1 MSRHQ
6 NHSSRNEKSHPHSHS
21 RRDTRHDTHHEK
33 KKVTPK
39 NLAATLGMMGLAIG
53 ATLLTEGGPWKSRMA
68 AAATVVGMEQMLES
82 GGFFDGKGE
91 GDGRVVKE
99 REGRRER
106 GERERRDER
115 GFEEERRRRNVE
127 DDDERAYRH
136 RRERVREEEDRR
148 ETRGTRHGHG
158 HGYGYDSYE
167 RTRRDTH
174 DEDDGRRRERRARRE
189 ANRRFDEQYEI
200 EEVPVL
206 GGFHTVSNYSGRK
219 WTDIF
224 GKA

>member
-1 MSRHQ
+1 MSRHY
-6 NHSSRNEKSHPHSHS
+6 HSSRNEKSHPHSHS
-21 RRDTRHDTHHEK
+21 RRDTRHEARHEK
-33 KKVTPK
+33 KKITPK

-82 GGFFDGKGE
+82 GGFFDGKG
-91 GDGRVVKE
+91 DGERRVVKE
-99 REGRRER
+99 EEYRRDR
-106 GERERRDER
+106 GERERRDGR
-115 GFEEERRRRNVE
+115 GFEEERRRRDVE

-158 HGYGYDSYE
+158 HDSHE

-174 DEDDGRRRERRARRE
+174 DEDDRRRRERRARRE

-200 EEVPVL
+200 EEVPV
-206 GGFHTVSNYSGRK
+206 
-219 WTDIF
+219 
-224 GKA
+224 

>member
-6 NHSSRNEKSHPHSHS
+6 NQNSRNEKSYPHSHS
-21 RRDTRHDTHHEK
+21 RRDTRHETRREK

-68 AAATVVGMEQMLES
+68 AAATVVGMEQVLES

-91 GDGRVVKE
+91 GEGRVVKE
-99 REGRRER
+99 REER
-106 GERERRDER
+106 GERERERRGER
-115 GFEEERRRRNVE
+115 GFEEERRRRDVE

-158 HGYGYDSYE
+158 YDSYE
-167 RTRRDTH
+167 RTRRDPH
-174 DEDDGRRRERRARRE
+174 DEDDRRRRERRARRE

-200 EEVPVL
+200 EELPV
-206 GGFHTVSNYSGRK
+206 
-219 WTDIF
+219 
-224 GKA
+224 

>member
-1 MSRHQ
+1 MSRHH
-6 NHSSRNEKSHPHSHS
+6 HSSRNEKSYPHSHS
-21 RRDTRHDTHHEK
+21 RRDTRHEK

-99 REGRRER
+99 REERRER
-106 GERERRDER
+106 GERGEREREKRDERERERRDER
-115 GFEEERRRRNVE
+115 GFEEERRRRDVE

-136 RRERVREEEDRR
+136 RRERAREEEDRR

-158 HGYGYDSYE
+158 HGHGHGHDSYE
-167 RTRRDTH
+167 RTRRDPH
-174 DEDDGRRRERRARRE
+174 DEDDRRRRERRARRE
-189 ANRRFDEQYEI
+189 ANRRFDEQKE
-200 EEVPVL
+200 
-206 GGFHTVSNYSGRK
+206 S
-219 WTDIF
+219 TDIL
-224 GKA
+224 GMA

>member
-6 NHSSRNEKSHPHSHS
+6 HHSSRNEKSHAHSHS
-21 RRDTRHDTHHEK
+21 RRDTRHEK

-91 GDGRVVKE
+91 GDVRVVRE
-99 REGRRER
+99 REERRER
-106 GERERRDER
+106 GERERERRDER
-115 GFEEERRRRNVE
+115 GVEEERRRRDVE

-136 RRERVREEEDRR
+136 RRERGREEEDR
-148 ETRGTRHGHG
+148 ETRGTRHGHA

-174 DEDDGRRRERRARRE
+174 DEDDRRRRERRARRE
-189 ANRRFDEQYEI
+189 ANRRFDEQKEMDGYFRE
-200 EEVPVL
+200 
-206 GGFHTVSNYSGRK
+206 G
-219 WTDIF
+219 
-224 GKA
+224 

>member
-6 NHSSRNEKSHPHSHS
+6 HHSSRNEKSHPHSHS
-21 RRDTRHDTHHEK
+21 RRDTRHEK

-91 GDGRVVKE
+91 GDGRVVRE
-99 REGRRER
+99 REERRER
-106 GERERRDER
+106 GER
-115 GFEEERRRRNVE
+115 GFEEERRRRDVE

-174 DEDDGRRRERRARRE
+174 DEDDRRRRERRARRE

-200 EEVPVL
+200 EELPV
-206 GGFHTVSNYSGRK
+206 
-219 WTDIF
+219 
-224 GKA
+224 